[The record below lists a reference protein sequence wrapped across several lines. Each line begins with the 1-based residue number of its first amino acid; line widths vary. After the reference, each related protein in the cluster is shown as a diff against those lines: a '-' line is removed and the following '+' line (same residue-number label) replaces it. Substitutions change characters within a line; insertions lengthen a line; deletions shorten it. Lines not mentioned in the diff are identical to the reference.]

1 MSAMNRK
8 RLLAIIAGVLVLGAG
23 LGALGFGAAQR
34 LLGPDEPPPA
44 PAASP
49 SPAPRLP
56 PGFIE
61 FRYPPAGFALGYPA
75 NWRPL
80 QSSDPQVVLVAA
92 RNPQESFLVRVVELD
107 SPVGPQ
113 ELPAAKPLTDQIV
126 KSNPSVQLLAEP
138 AQIELAG
145 LPGYFYFYSFADP
158 GSGQRGAHS
167 HFFVFKERKMITL
180 VFQALPVEQFQ
191 QVAPTF
197 DQIVSSFRV
206 LEK

>member
-1 MSAMNRK
+1 MNRK
-8 RLLAIIAGVLVLGAG
+8 RLLAIVAGVLVLGAG
-23 LGALGFGAAQR
+23 LGALGFGVSQR
-34 LLGPDEPPPA
+34 LLGPEEPPP
-44 PAASP
+44 PPPTAAGP
-49 SPAPRLP
+49 SSAPRLP
-56 PGFIE
+56 PGFTE
-61 FRYPPAGFALGYPA
+61 FRYPQAGFALAYPA
-75 NWRPL
+75 DWRRLP
-80 QSSDPQVVLVAA
+80 SSDPQVVLVAA
-92 RNPQESFLVRVVELD
+92 RNAQESFLVRVVELE
-107 SPVGPQ
+107 SPVGPR
-113 ELPAAKPLTDQIV
+113 ELPAVKPVTDQIV
-126 KSNPSVQLLAEP
+126 KSNQSVQLLAEP

-180 VFQALPVEQFQ
+180 VFQALPVEQFP

>member
-1 MSAMNRK
+1 MNRK
-8 RLLAIIAGVLVLGAG
+8 RLLAVVAGVLVVGTG
-23 LGALGFGAAQR
+23 LGALGFGVAQQ
-34 LLGPDEPPPA
+34 LLGPEEAPPA
-44 PAASP
+44 PVAGP

-75 NWRPL
+75 DWRRVT
-80 QSSDPQVVLVAA
+80 SSDSQLVLIAA
-92 RNPQESFLVRVVELD
+92 RNPQESFWVRVLELP

-113 ELPAAKPLTDQIV
+113 QLPAAKQLTDQIV
-126 KSNPSVQLLAEP
+126 MANQSVQLLTEP

-145 LPGYFYFYSFADP
+145 LPAYFYFYSFADP

-167 HFFVFKERKMITL
+167 HFFVFKERKMIVL
-180 VFQALPVEQFQ
+180 VFQALPVEQFP

-197 DQIVSSFRV
+197 DQIVGSFRV
-206 LEK
+206 LQK

>member
-1 MSAMNRK
+1 MNRK
-8 RLLAIIAGVLVLGAG
+8 RLLAVVAGVLLAGAG

-34 LLGPDEPPPA
+34 MLGPEEPTPTAAPA
-44 PAASP
+44 PS
-49 SPAPRLP
+49 SVPRLP
-56 PGFIE
+56 PGFVE

-75 NWRPL
+75 AWRRL
-80 QSSDPQVVLVAA
+80 QSSDPELVLVAA
-92 RNPQESFLVRVVELD
+92 RNPQESFWVRVLELN
-107 SPVGPQ
+107 SPVGPR
-113 ELPAAKPLTDQIV
+113 ELPAVKPVTDQIV
-126 KSNPSVQLLAEP
+126 KSNQSVQLLAEP
-138 AQIELAG
+138 TQIELAG

-180 VFQALPVEQFQ
+180 IFQALPVEQFQ
-191 QVAPTF
+191 QAAPTF